1 MSRPPKL
8 YQQVA
13 ERLTAAIRGG
23 AHPPG
28 SRLPSERDLAE
39 SLGVSRPTVR
49 EAITALEIQGFVSS
63 RQGSGVYVNE
73 SQPQGRG
80 GRDLDVGA
88 FELTEA
94 RRAVEPEV
102 AALAATAITDA
113 QLAEL
118 ERAVADMRRENDTG
132 AAGEQADRRF
142 HLAIAE
148 ATRNTAL
155 VATVEHLWDLR
166 HTSPLCLEMLS
177 RARSAGDLP
186 RIEEHLRI
194 LAALR
199 ARDSA
204 AARAAMRDHL
214 SRVIEG
220 LLAATEHEV
229 LEAAKR
235 EAAQLRERYA
245 RRGAA

>member
-1 MSRPPKL
+1 MPRPRKL

-13 ERLTAAIRGG
+13 EAVTGAIRRGE
-23 AHPPG
+23 HPPG

-39 SLGVSRPTVR
+39 TMGVSRPTVR

-73 SQPQGRG
+73 AQPRGGG

-102 AALAATAITDA
+102 AALAALAVTDE

-118 ERAVADMRRENDTG
+118 DHALADIQRENDAG
-132 AAGEQADRRF
+132 AQGEQGDRRF
-142 HLAIAE
+142 HLTIAE
-148 ATRNTAL
+148 ATRNSAL
-155 VATVEHLWDLR
+155 LATVEHLWDLR
-166 HTSPLCLEMLS
+166 YKSPLCLEMLA
-177 RARSAGDLP
+177 RARTAGDLP
-186 RIEEHLRI
+186 RIEEHRRI
-194 LAALR
+194 LSALR
-199 ARDSA
+199 AHDSA
-204 AARAAMRDHL
+204 GARAAMRDHL

-220 LLAATEHEV
+220 LLVATEY
-229 LEAAKR
+229 EAVETARR
-235 EAAQLRERYA
+235 ESAQLRERYA

>member
-1 MSRPPKL
+1 MTKPPKL

-13 ERLTAAIRGG
+13 RSITDAIRRGE
-23 AHPPG
+23 HPPG

-39 SLGVSRPTVR
+39 TLGVSRPTVR

-63 RQGSGVYVNE
+63 RQGSGVYVCE
-73 SQPQGRG
+73 SQPRGGG

-102 AALAATAITDA
+102 AALAALSITDE

-118 ERAVADMRRENDTG
+118 AQALDDMRRENETG
-132 AAGEQADRRF
+132 AEGEQADRRF
-142 HLAIAE
+142 HLTIAQ

-155 VATVEHLWDLR
+155 AATVEHLWDLR
-166 HTSPLCLEMLS
+166 YKAPLCMAMLA

-186 RIEEHLRI
+186 RIEEHRRI
-194 LAALR
+194 LSALR
-199 ARDSA
+199 AHDSA
-204 AARAAMRDHL
+204 AARAAMREHL

-220 LLAATEHEV
+220 LLAATETEA
-229 LEAAKR
+229 LEAARR
-235 EAAQLRERYA
+235 EAAELRERYA

>member
-1 MSRPPKL
+1 MSRSPKL

-13 ERLTAAIRGG
+13 ETITAAIRGG

-39 SLGVSRPTVR
+39 TLGVSRPTIR

-73 SQPQGRG
+73 TQPKGRG

-102 AALAATAITDA
+102 AALAAIAITDA

-118 ERAVADMRRENDTG
+118 DRAVADMRRENASG
-132 AAGEQADRRF
+132 QAGEQADRRF
-142 HLAIAE
+142 HLTIAE

-155 VATVEHLWDLR
+155 TATVEHLWDLR
-166 HTSPLCLEMLS
+166 YTSPLCLEMLS

-194 LAALR
+194 LSALR
-199 ARDSA
+199 AHDSA
-204 AARAAMRDHL
+204 AARAAMREHL
-214 SRVIEG
+214 SRVIDG
-220 LLAATEHEV
+220 LLAATESEA
-229 LEAAKR
+229 LEAARR
-235 EAAQLRERYA
+235 ESAQLRERYA